1 MLRGKLTIETRLAN
15 ITSEVRHKAPYGPLN
30 YVALMVPITGGM
42 GSQDQD
48 ACSTRFFSTKS
59 PDKGTGLGL
68 AVVYGSL
75 NTRRFHPYCTA
86 RSQRVRFSLYF
97 PPTSE
102 VSREKEQPGQ
112 KMIPAARNH
121 PIAED
126 DAVIAEHE
134 IGAENIGYTVIAAK
148 DGKEAV
154 DLFLK
159 IMQDLAGPS
168 RRNYAYPGG

>member
-1 MLRGKLTIETRLAN
+1 
-15 ITSEVRHKAPYGPLN
+15 
-30 YVALMVPITGGM
+30 
-42 GSQDQD
+42 
-48 ACSTRFFSTKS
+48 
-59 PDKGTGLGL
+59 
-68 AVVYGSL
+68 
-75 NTRRFHPYCTA
+75 
-86 RSQRVRFSLYF
+86 
-97 PPTSE
+97 
-102 VSREKEQPGQ
+102 
-112 KMIPAARNH
+112 MIPAARNH